1 MAAGTLKNQT
11 RFLRVD
17 FLVVLSS
24 IYARA
29 ELPCEKRLDGDH
41 MVERLLPVDDCLS
54 SQKNVP

>member
-29 ELPCEKRLDGDH
+29 ELPCEKLRRRSYG
-41 MVERLLPVDDCLS
+41 RKLLPVDDCLS